1 MAAEMH
7 ADTRIE
13 LPDAL
18 GVSARLDGGMPL
30 PELTA
35 AVNEVCEQVE
45 DQRERTVA
53 VLRFPP
59 APAQPREW
67 PGDVSIQDVNRW
79 ERAVRR
85 LERLDA
91 VNIAVA
97 EGTCGGPVLD
107 LMLTADFRI
116 GTPDLTLMLPVN
128 DGHYWPGMSLYR
140 LVHHIGLARA
150 RRLVMWGTDIP
161 AAEALELGIID
172 QVSDDLA
179 EAVQAAVVLRG
190 RLSDHETR
198 IRRRLLEEA
207 ASAEYD
213 DALGA
218 HLAACDRELRRLR
231 AVAAADGS
239 ESEADG

>member
-1 MAAEMH
+1 MKTEP
-7 ADTRIE
+7 DRTE
-13 LPDAL
+13 LPDGL
-18 GVSARLDGGMPL
+18 GILARLDGESPL

-35 AVNEVCEQVE
+35 GVNAVCEEVE
-45 DQRERTVA
+45 GRCERTVV
-53 VLRFPP
+53 VLQFPP
-59 APAQPREW
+59 TASRPREW
-67 PGDVSIQDVNRW
+67 PGDVSIQEVNRW

-107 LMLTADFRI
+107 LLLATDFRI
-116 GTPDLTLMLPVN
+116 GAPDLQLMLPVN
-128 DGHYWPGMSLYR
+128 DGHFWPGMSLYR
-140 LVHHIGLARA
+140 LVQHIGLARA
-150 RRLVMWGTDIP
+150 RRLVLWGTDIP
-161 AAEALELGIID
+161 VTEATDLGILD

-179 EAVQAAVVLRG
+179 EAVHTAAVLCG
-190 RLSDHETR
+190 RLSDRETR

-231 AVAAADGS
+231 DAAAPTGPRT
-239 ESEADG
+239 EVAG